1 MKYFKISVIIPTFN
15 SQKTIEQALKSIR
28 LQNYPQDKIEI
39 IIIDGGS
46 TDETKKIVKKY
57 NVRLLITDP
66 KKQNVEYNK
75 SVGIKQAKGEL
86 LLMIDHDNILPH
98 KDLLKKM
105 VLPFIEDKEMVGVE
119 TLRYHYDKSLSM
131 LDRYFALFA
140 VTDPLAFYL
149 RKADRLSFIYEDY
162 YKKYNPIDKGKYYLV
177 KFDKN
182 NIPTIGAN
190 GFLVNRKILIENAN
204 ISPEKY
210 FPIDVNVDLIR
221 KGFNTY
227 AFIKDSITHVA
238 GHGNVGFYL
247 KRRMM
252 FMKQYY
258 LSENNI
264 SLQNARRYSVYER
277 KDLLGLIYFI
287 LISLTL
293 IVPFIDSI
301 RGFVKIRDSA
311 WFIHPILCFGF
322 VIMYGYVILD
332 HQASAYIKKIIK

>member
-1 MKYFKISVIIPTFN
+1 MKYPTISVIIPTFN

-46 TDETKKIVKKY
+46 TDHTKEIVKKY
-57 NVRLLITDP
+57 NIKLLTTNP
-66 KKQNVEYNK
+66 KKQNVELNK
-75 SVGIKQAKGEL
+75 SVGIKNAKNEL
-86 LLMIDHDNILPH
+86 LFMVDHDNILPH
-98 KDLLKKM
+98 KNLLKKM
-105 VLPFIEDKEMVGVE
+105 VLPFIENKGMVGVE
-119 TLRYHYDKSLSM
+119 TLRYHYDKNLSL

-149 RKADRLSFIYEDY
+149 GKADRLPFIYDKY

-190 GFLVNRKILIENAN
+190 GFLINRKILVKNAN
-204 ISPEKY
+204 IKPEKY

-227 AFIKDSITHVA
+227 AFIKDSITHIA
-238 GHGNVGFYL
+238 GHGNVGYYL

-252 FMKQYY
+252 FMEQYY
-258 LSENNI
+258 LSEFNT
-264 SLQNARRYSVYER
+264 SQKARRYSVYER
-277 KDLLGLIYFI
+277 KDLFRLIYFI

-293 IVPFIDSI
+293 VVPVIDSI
-301 RGFVKIRDSA
+301 RGYIKIRDLA
-311 WFIHPILCFGF
+311 WFIHPVLCFGF
-322 VIMYGYVILD
+322 VIMYGYVVLN
-332 HQASAYIKKIIK
+332 HQLKVYTGKFTG